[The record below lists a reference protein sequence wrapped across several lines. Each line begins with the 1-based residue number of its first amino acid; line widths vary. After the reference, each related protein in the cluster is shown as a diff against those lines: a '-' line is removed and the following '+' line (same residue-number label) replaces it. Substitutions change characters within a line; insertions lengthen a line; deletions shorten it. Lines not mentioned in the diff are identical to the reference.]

1 MRVFSWD
8 LRNRHCTKTNVMRL
22 MINNDFL
29 KIHSCLWLITPS
41 DAAHFPAFKQ
51 TDAGDTEG
59 YLDSKR
65 SNGSLSFADSVI
77 GVKVFIGTGHG
88 D

>member
-1 MRVFSWD
+1 M
-8 LRNRHCTKTNVMRL
+8 
-22 MINNDFL
+22 
-29 KIHSCLWLITPS
+29 ITPS